1 MQRNFTLL
9 FTLLLFFQVKNV
21 SHAQP
26 YAGDPLKGLIKGI
39 VIDEGTQQ
47 PLDYATVTLYNAKDS
62 SMVTGTVTNAAG
74 TFSLEVNFGSYYA
87 VIDFIS
93 YKDHAVGDITISR
106 NQPTADIGVIALQ
119 PDATT
124 LQEVEVRAE
133 KSQMQLSL
141 DKKVFN
147 VGKDLANTGGNAAD
161 VLDNVPSV
169 TVDVEGNVNL
179 RGSGGV
185 RILVNGKPSGLV
197 GISNSD
203 GLRNIPANLIE
214 RIEVI
219 TNPSARYEA
228 EGMAG
233 IINIILKKEKE
244 NGLNGSFD
252 ISAGYPHNHGVAAN
266 LNYRRK
272 WLNLFASYGLNYRR
286 APGGGSL
293 YQEYYDTNEFA
304 PDTTYILKQNQDR
317 KRGGLSNNIRLGSD
331 FFLSPNSTLTTSFNF
346 RPSSED
352 NISEIEYR
360 DYLFNLDNLT
370 NITLRQDNEDEEESN
385 LEYSLA
391 WRRQFEGNGHELVAE
406 ARYQD
411 NLDTEK
417 STITESYYTPEF
429 VKSDA
434 PDLQQRSYNQE
445 GEKMLILQLDYVRPI
460 NKEGKFE
467 VGYRSSFR
475 NISNDF
481 YVEEF
486 ANGQWDFLSN
496 FTNEFIY
503 NEDIH
508 AAYAIFG
515 NKFGRFS
522 FQFGVRAEYSDV
534 RTELLQT
541 KEVNPR
547 DYLNLFPSGHLNYE
561 LPGQNAIQ
569 LSYSRRI
576 NRPSFWSL
584 NPFFSFSDARNFY
597 SGNPNLNPEF
607 THAMELGHIKY
618 WDNASL
624 TSSVYYRYTEGVTE
638 RIRTVDADGNT
649 FTRPVNL
656 STEKSWGAEAT
667 FSYSPIEWMDL
678 DGNVNVFRSVTEGQF
693 EDQSYDAEAL
703 SMFGRLTSKL
713 SLWKK
718 VDSQIRFNYR
728 APRNNTQGKT
738 KSMSHLD
745 LAFSKDVFDKKGSLT
760 LSINDVFNSRRRR
773 YISEGPDFYSEG
785 DFQWRRG
792 QQVRLTLNYRL
803 NQDNKRNRDGR
814 RGEYEGGDDMG
825 GF

>member
-1 MQRNFTLL
+1 MKSYITLL
-9 FTLLLFFQVKNV
+9 FSLFFLFQAQFALN
-21 SHAQP
+21 AQP
-26 YAGDPLKGLIKGI
+26 SAGDPLKGLIKG
-39 VIDEGTQQ
+39 VVVDATTEK
-47 PLDYATVTLYNAKDS
+47 PLDYATITLYNANDS
-62 SMVTGTVTNAAG
+62 TMVGGTVTDISG
-74 TFSLEVNFGSYYA
+74 TFTLDATPGRYYA
-87 VIDFIS
+87 VVDFIS
-93 YKDHAVGDITISR
+93 YKDHAIGNITVSKK
-106 NQPTADIGVIALQ
+106 QPTVDLGVIALE

-124 LQEVEVRAE
+124 LMEVEVRAE

-147 VGKDLANTGGNAAD
+147 VGKDLANTGGSAAD

-169 TVDVEGNVNL
+169 AVDVEGNVSL

-214 RIEVI
+214 RVEVI

-233 IINIILKKEKE
+233 IINIILKKEKR

-252 ISAGYPHNHGVAAN
+252 FTAGYPHNHGLAAN
-266 LNYRRK
+266 LNFRRD

-286 APGGGSL
+286 NPGGGSL
-293 YQEYYDTNEFA
+293 YQEFYDTNEFG
-304 PDTTYILKQNQDR
+304 PDTTFLLEQSQNR
-317 KRGGLSNNIRLGSD
+317 ERGGLSNNIRLGSD
-331 FFLSPNSTLTTSFNF
+331 FFLNPNSTLTASFNY
-346 RPSSED
+346 RPSKSD
-352 NISEIEYR
+352 NFSKIEYR
-360 DYLFNLDNLT
+360 DYIFNLDNLT
-370 NITLRQDNEDEEESN
+370 EISLREDDETEDEYN

-391 WRRQFEGNGHELVAE
+391 WRRQFEGKGHELVAE

-411 NLDTEK
+411 NLETET
-417 STITESYYTPEF
+417 STITESYFTPEY

-445 GEKMLILQLDYVRPI
+445 GERMLLLQLDYVRPI
-460 NKEGKFE
+460 NEDGKFE
-467 VGYRSSFR
+467 LGYRSSFR
-475 NISNDF
+475 DISNDF

-486 ANGQWDFLSN
+486 GSGQWAFLPD

-515 NKFGRFS
+515 NKYGRFS
-522 FQFGVRAEYSDV
+522 FQLGLRAEYSDI

-541 KEVNPR
+541 GEVNPR
-547 DYLNLFPSGHLNYE
+547 EYLNLFPSGHVNYE
-561 LPGQNAIQ
+561 LPGQNAMQ

-576 NRPSFWSL
+576 NRPGFWSL

-597 SGNPNLNPEF
+597 SGNPNLDPEF
-607 THAMELGHIKY
+607 TNSIELGHIKY

-624 TSSVYYRYTEGVTE
+624 TSSVYYRHTEGVTE
-638 RIRTVDADGNT
+638 RIRTVDAEGNS

-656 STEKSWGAEAT
+656 STERSWGAEAT
-667 FSYSPIEWMDL
+667 FSASPLEWLDL
-678 DGNVNVFRSVTEGQF
+678 DGNVNIFRSVTDGEFEGQSF
-693 EDQSYDAEAL
+693 DAEAF
-703 SMFGRLTSKL
+703 SMFGRLNSKVK
-713 SLWKK
+713 LWKK
-718 VDSQIRFNYR
+718 VDSQVRFNYR
-728 APRNNTQGKT
+728 APRNNPQGRE
-738 KSMSHLD
+738 KSISHLD
-745 LAFSKDVFDKKGSLT
+745 LAFSKEIFNNKGSLT

-773 YISEGPDFYSEG
+773 YISQGPDFFTEG

-792 QQVRLTLNYRL
+792 QQVMMTLNYRL
-803 NQDNKRNRDGR
+803 NQNKQRREGR
-814 RGEYEGGDDMG
+814 RGDYEGGGDDMG
-825 GF
+825 F